1 MRKTI
6 ILLTSLLSVLTAGA
20 QRVMTLKECI
30 EMALERNINIKQ
42 YANQEAQQKLVLSD
56 ARHSRLPDLN
66 ASATQSFNF
75 GRGLNS
81 ENNYVNRNTMNTGFA
96 LSTSMQLLTGGR
108 IAAETAAG
116 RLNLQAAAA
125 DLERTRQSLA
135 LQVTAAYLQAVYAA
149 EMVKVQDEQVSLSKV
164 LCESKSKMLSAGKVP
179 ESDLIEA
186 QSQLTQD
193 EMARTQARCDQ
204 KLALLDL
211 SQLLEMRSPDS
222 IGVTAP
228 LDSVPSI
235 LPPLPDVI
243 YAKAEGIKPEIA
255 AERLRLQADEKNIRA
270 ARAALYPTLSLGAG
284 LSSSYYKTSG
294 FKASSFT
301 KQLSDNFDKNIGL
314 QLSIPIFNR
323 FTTRNAISR
332 ARLQRDAQA
341 LKLDDTRKALYKE
354 IQQAYYNAL
363 NAQAKY
369 NSALAARTAAE
380 TNFKMMT
387 GKYENGKANQTEL
400 AEAKTK
406 RAKAITSCLQAKYEY
421 ILRMKVIR
429 FYEGQDIS

>member
-149 EMVKVQDEQVSLSKV
+149 EMVKVQDEQVSLS
-164 LCESKSKMLSAGKVP
+164 
-179 ESDLIEA
+179 
-186 QSQLTQD
+186 
-193 EMARTQARCDQ
+193 
-204 KLALLDL
+204 
-211 SQLLEMRSPDS
+211 
-222 IGVTAP
+222 
-228 LDSVPSI
+228 
-235 LPPLPDVI
+235 
-243 YAKAEGIKPEIA
+243 
-255 AERLRLQADEKNIRA
+255 
-270 ARAALYPTLSLGAG
+270 
-284 LSSSYYKTSG
+284 
-294 FKASSFT
+294 
-301 KQLSDNFDKNIGL
+301 
-314 QLSIPIFNR
+314 
-323 FTTRNAISR
+323 
-332 ARLQRDAQA
+332 
-341 LKLDDTRKALYKE
+341 
-354 IQQAYYNAL
+354 
-363 NAQAKY
+363 
-369 NSALAARTAAE
+369 
-380 TNFKMMT
+380 
-387 GKYENGKANQTEL
+387 
-400 AEAKTK
+400 
-406 RAKAITSCLQAKYEY
+406 
-421 ILRMKVIR
+421 
-429 FYEGQDIS
+429 